1 MNKKYLLIASV
12 FIAGFSYDSFAG
24 HFDHFD
30 HFDHDEDHNNTH
42 ASECQACEENL
53 LVKVSSPNN
62 KIFYKNIDCEEDVNS
77 CLSNQ
82 RKKSNLSRAPPL
94 N

>member
-1 MNKKYLLIASV
+1 MNKKYLLIASI

-30 HFDHDEDHNNTH
+30 HHEDHNDTH

-77 CLSNQ
+77 CLRNQ

>member
-1 MNKKYLLIASV
+1 MNKKYLLIASI

-30 HFDHDEDHNNTH
+30 HHEDHNDTH
-42 ASECQACEENL
+42 ASECQVCEENL
-53 LVKVSSPNN
+53 LVKVSPPNK
-62 KIFYKNIDCEEDVNS
+62 KIFYNNIDCEEDVNS

-94 N
+94 K

>member
-1 MNKKYLLIASV
+1 MNKKYLLIAII

-30 HFDHDEDHNNTH
+30 HHEDHNDIH
-42 ASECQACEENL
+42 LSECQACEENVV
-53 LVKVSSPNN
+53 VKIYSPKN
-62 KIFYKNIDCEEDVNS
+62 KIFYKNIDFDEDVNS
-77 CLSNQ
+77 FLHNQ

>member
-1 MNKKYLLIASV
+1 MNKKYLLIAII

-30 HFDHDEDHNNTH
+30 HHEDHNDLH
-42 ASECQACEENL
+42 LSECQACEENVV
-53 LVKVSSPNN
+53 VKVSSPNN
-62 KIFYKNIDCEEDVNS
+62 KILYKSIDCEEDVNF
-77 CLSNQ
+77 CLRNQ